1 VRHQVA
7 VKEFEHGL
15 FLRDRITVGDNCSD
29 SYIATAIEGDR
40 QHRFRRWAT
49 DLVAAAA
56 AFHRAHRYG
65 SAGAECG
72 SSAADEVDI
81 SDTIEFLVVGH
92 PGLAIAEA
100 NFRPQ
105 IEIDVGP
112 AVGRF
117 ALKGPSPSKLVDG
130 ERPCGF
136 GPDRRMRTVRRPCRG
151 EDRIAANPSGK
162 HDGGDGDVRV
172 QQDGREGVVLPFRAG
187 MRA

>member
-1 VRHQVA
+1 M
-7 VKEFEHGL
+7 G
-15 FLRDRITVGDNCSD
+15 
-29 SYIATAIEGDR
+29 
-40 QHRFRRWAT
+40 RRSR
-49 DLVAAAA
+49 AAAA
-56 AFHRAHRYG
+56 AFHRAHRNG

-162 HDGGDGDVRV
+162 HDGGDGGDLLAHNPGCFFLSNAPVPTDLHTRADGTVTRSPSKLHHLRAAVRIAAE
-172 QQDGREGVVLPFRAG
+172 QPSARLPSYSG
-187 MRA
+187 SP